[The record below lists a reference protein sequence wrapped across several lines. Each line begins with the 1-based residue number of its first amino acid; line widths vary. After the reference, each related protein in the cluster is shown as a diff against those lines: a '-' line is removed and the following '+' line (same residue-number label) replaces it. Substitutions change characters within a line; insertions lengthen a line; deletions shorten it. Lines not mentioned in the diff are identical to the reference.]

1 MRKQINPKVLV
12 NEWTPK
18 KTKQTEE
25 KVEDKT
31 KEHKIVMNN
40 GWSMFYQKHRPKDM
54 KSKDFA
60 METGIHPYTLS
71 RWDKGVGS
79 PNFRLF
85 FFFLEYVADKED
97 KPIEEVF
104 SELYSFVLKYGTEFK
119 K

>member
-12 NEWTPK
+12 TEWTSK
-18 KTKQTEE
+18 KTKETEE
-25 KVEDKT
+25 TADSKP
-31 KEHKIVMNN
+31 KEHKIVMNK
-40 GWSMFYQKHRPKDM
+40 GWSMFYAKHRPQNM
-54 KSKDFA
+54 LIKDFA

-85 FFFLEYVADKED
+85 FFFLEYVADRED

-104 SELYSFVLKYGTEFK
+104 SELYQFVLKYGTEFK

>member
-12 NEWTPK
+12 NEWTAK
-18 KTKQTEE
+18 KTKKVEE
-25 KVEDKT
+25 KETKKG

-40 GWSMFYQKHRPKDM
+40 GWSMFYAKHRPKDM
-54 KSKDFA
+54 LIKDFA
-60 METGIHPYTLS
+60 LETGIHPYTLS

-85 FFFLEYVADKED
+85 FFFLEYVADKD
-97 KPIEEVF
+97 KKPIEEVF
-104 SELYSFVLKYGTEFK
+104 SELYQFVLDYGTEFK